1 MPRRYYQEPSEA
13 LGFRD
18 SRYEIT
24 ERFIEAAKKVKDKPV
39 TYKWVSRFLTDRA
52 DDLEVLREMARNR
65 RPPHCFY
72 GRCDRVLVEMRAHI
86 LVYKKGRSMML
97 YAHYLMEMYAMIIG
111 SLTLSKNG
119 GDEEADNADSEVI
132 DMTDEIWE
140 KCEKLNDRTIDP
152 SRADLDGFWIRL
164 NWPVDGCDCAQ
175 CEKLK
180 YHMYGSR

>member
-1 MPRRYYQEPSEA
+1 MSRRHHQEPSEA
-13 LGFRD
+13 LGFKD
-18 SRYEIT
+18 SRWEIT
-24 ERFIEAAKKVKDKPV
+24 ERFIVAAKKVQQKPV
-39 TYKWVSRFLTDRA
+39 TYKWVSKFLENRA

-72 GRCDRVLVEMRAHI
+72 GRCDRILVEMRAHI
-86 LVYKKGRSMML
+86 LVYKKIRSEMQ

-111 SLTLSKNG
+111 ALTLDSSG
-119 GDEEADNADSEVI
+119 RDEEADHADSEVT

-140 KCEKLNDRTIDP
+140 KCEKLHDRTIDA
-152 SRADLDGFWIRL
+152 SRADLDGFWLRL
-164 NWPVDGCDCAQ
+164 NWPIDGCCCAQ